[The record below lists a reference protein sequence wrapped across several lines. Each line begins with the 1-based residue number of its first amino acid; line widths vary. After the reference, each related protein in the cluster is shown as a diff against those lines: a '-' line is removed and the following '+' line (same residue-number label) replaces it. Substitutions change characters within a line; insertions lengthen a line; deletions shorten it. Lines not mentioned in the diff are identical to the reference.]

1 MENVSIN
8 LVQVRH
14 TQNDKIVSPIVVT
27 VRSQIPLI
35 EEIRLG
41 QMEHGELVSR
51 LLLQR
56 VQLDIV

>member
-8 LVQVRH
+8 LVQARR
-14 TQNDKIVSPIVVT
+14 TQNDKIVSPIVET

-41 QMEHGELVSR
+41 QMGHGELVSQ
-51 LLLQR
+51 LLLQH
-56 VQLDIV
+56 VLPDIA